1 MPAPP
6 KTKAQIRQRA
16 RRSIPI
22 QLRPIRRDMVEQ
34 IRAPYPMPKDY
45 ERQQHRADVELVVEP
60 EATASMRVVVRASML
75 YQSGL
80 ERITWP
86 EAGGG
91 AADRNSPYFR
101 QPIDYDYRVDLLYL
115 THYNTLAIAEGT
127 GQTIVMMT
135 SAERFD
141 GTVLPTMPSR
151 GVPLAYVILF
161 GDTTVI
167 EAANIIEV
175 RPLVVGIGSEDIDA
189 ETWQITQDLSALCDG
204 ATTQFA
210 LDLPAAG
217 QRVIVKMNGIV
228 QQPDVAYVVDGGSTG
243 ITLTFT
249 PETNEVLTA
258 EYELGNKETFSGWG
272 NTPWG
277 TGLYGV

>member
-1 MPAPP
+1 MPVRA
-6 KTKAQIRQRA
+6 TRTRVRRLLREAIQIQ
-16 RRSIPI
+16 
-22 QLRPIRRDMVEQ
+22 QRPIRRDMVEQ
-34 IRAPYPMPKDY
+34 IRAPYPLPKDY
-45 ERQQHRADVELVVEP
+45 GQKQHRADIDLLVEP
-60 EATASMRVVVRASML
+60 EATASMRVMVRASML

-91 AADRNSPYFR
+91 AADRLSPYFR

-115 THYNTLAIAEGT
+115 THYNVLAIAEGT

-135 SAERFD
+135 SAIRFD
-141 GTVLPTMPSR
+141 GAVLPTMPSR
-151 GVPLAYVILF
+151 GVPLAYIILF
-161 GDTTVI
+161 GDTTAI

-175 RPLVVGIGSEDIDA
+175 RPLVVGIASEDVDA

-217 QRVIVKMNGIV
+217 RRVIVKMNGVV
-228 QQPDVAYVVDGGSTG
+228 QQPDVAYTVDGGSVG
-243 ITLTFT
+243 ITLTFA
-249 PETNEVLTA
+249 PYANEVLTA
-258 EYELGNKETFSGWG
+258 EYELGSKEAYSGWG
-272 NTPWG
+272 MTPWG